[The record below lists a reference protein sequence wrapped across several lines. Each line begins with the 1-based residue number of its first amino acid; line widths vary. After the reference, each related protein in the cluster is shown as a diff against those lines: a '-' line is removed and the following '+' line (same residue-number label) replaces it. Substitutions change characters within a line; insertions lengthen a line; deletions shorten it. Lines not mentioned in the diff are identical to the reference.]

1 LSTLGRKPRKPGASF
16 LTKRVAPR
24 TISFMKILFFGDIVG
39 QPGRQAIKKILP
51 QWQKKYQPDLVVAN
65 GENLAHGSGVT
76 EKSLKEILEAGV
88 DLVTLGDHTWDQK
101 GTVDLLNNEQLPL
114 IRPANFPP
122 GLPGQGYRS
131 VEVRTKKALVINL
144 IGQVSMHEDYD
155 CPFRKA
161 DEILEEKSEEA
172 DIIIVDWHAEAT
184 SEKVCLGWYLDGRVS
199 AVLGTHTHVST
210 ADARILPQ
218 GTAYI
223 SDVGMVGVRDSSL
236 GRDKETAIKRF
247 LTQMNQRL
255 EVAQGPV
262 EVNAVLV
269 EANQPNRAKKIKPL
283 REIVSFD

>member
-1 LSTLGRKPRKPGASF
+1 MT
-16 LTKRVAPR
+16 
-24 TISFMKILFFGDIVG
+24 ILFFGDIVG

-51 QWQKKYQPDLVVAN
+51 LWQKKYQTDLVIAN
-65 GENLAHGSGVT
+65 GENIAHGLGLT
-76 EKSLKEILEAGV
+76 EKSLQEIISAGV
-88 DLVTLGDHTWDQK
+88 DLVTSGDHTWDQK
-101 GTVDLLNNEQLPL
+101 EVSRLLADKEIPL

-122 GLPGQGYRS
+122 GLPGQGERLI
-131 VEVRTKKALVINL
+131 EVRTKKVLVINL
-144 IGQVSMHEDYD
+144 IGRVFMRQNYD

-161 DEILEEKSEEA
+161 DEILEEKGEEA

-199 AVLGTHTHVST
+199 AVLGTHTHIPT

-236 GRDKETAIKRF
+236 GADKDSAVKGF
-247 LTQMNQRL
+247 LEQTPFHY

-262 EVNAVLV
+262 EVNAILIETEQSNKV
-269 EANQPNRAKKIKPL
+269 KKIKPL
-283 REIVSFD
+283 REIVA